1 MIRRPPRSTLFPYTT
16 LFQSI
21 LCRVAFPGGDAFA
34 VFFHSG
40 NVSRSGARARKR
52 ERAFI
57 CKAIEHTASD
67 RMLGNHSIVR
77 PLVKI
82 QACLLRVQKIDI
94 ELQAVYFDFDLG
106 GSTAAQNT
114 LSQVQTF
121 RATNG
126 RVISLDDVDRAE
138 E

>member
-1 MIRRPPRSTLFPYTT
+1 MADRERSNRTAPALFQPRAGIEKHRPPS
-16 LFQSI
+16 S
-21 LCRVAFPGGDAFA
+21 LCCVAFPGGNAFA

-40 NVSRSGARARKR
+40 NVSRSSARARKR
-52 ERAFI
+52 ERTFI
-57 CKAIEHTASD
+57 CKAIEHTACG

-82 QACLLRVQKIDI
+82 EACLLRVQKIDI

-106 GSTAAQNT
+106 GSAAAQNT

-121 RATNG
+121 
-126 RVISLDDVDRAE
+126 
-138 E
+138 